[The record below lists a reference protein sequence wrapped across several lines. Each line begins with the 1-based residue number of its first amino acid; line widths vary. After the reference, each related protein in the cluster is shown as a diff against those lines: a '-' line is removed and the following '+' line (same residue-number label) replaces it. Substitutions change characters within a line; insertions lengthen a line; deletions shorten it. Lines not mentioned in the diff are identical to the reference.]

1 MEGTSI
7 VSIEFILAIL
17 VILAIL
23 LVVFKVTMTN
33 RLRGLEDTVYEL
45 TEENE
50 ALQKEMKETKAKE
63 DAAKTAAPVAAAS
76 AEAKE
81 TVPVVAAQPV
91 TNHLVPVGQRNLA
104 VVTTPVERED
114 VPQGVTAIP
123 ETVVAVIM
131 AAVAAMGYSPAAI
144 RAIRPKQRP
153 LRRNRNWVMAG
164 RMANMK

>member
-7 VSIEFILAIL
+7 VSVEFILAIL
-17 VILAIL
+17 VILAAL
-23 LVVFKVTMTN
+23 LVALKVTMTN

-50 ALQKEMKETKAKE
+50 ALQKAMKETQAKE
-63 DAAKTAAPVAAAS
+63 AEPVAAPPAP
-76 AEAKE
+76 AKE
-81 TVPVVAAQPV
+81 EAVPVVEAKPV

-104 VVTTPVERED
+104 VVAQPVVEEA
-114 VPQGVTAIP
+114 PQGINAIP
-123 ETVVAVIM
+123 EAVIAVIM

-144 RAIRPKQRP
+144 RAIRPKQRT